1 MVLKLTKSKIKD
13 TLITY
18 DDIQQL
24 INDGFI
30 VNNNIMD
37 GNDDRCKCRID
48 FTFETRMLSLNEI
61 YGSEGVYGKGKLRN
75 ELQYNIKRNENVNIQ
90 RVRGCKVKIKF
101 KYLIP
106 SNKRLYDIANY
117 AGMNKMIEDALVDL
131 EVLSNDDYR
140 YVYSHSV
147 DAIKSDKV
155 TEPTVI
161 VSLYIDENTLNET
174 YDNFNYVLGLSCDD
188 LLKYRLEIKDK
199 KDKDCNIREEN
210 RLKSIE
216 RANKRKKEK
225 KKK

>member
-13 TLITY
+13 TIIIY

-75 ELQYNIKRNENVNIQ
+75 ELQYNIKRNENVNKQ
-90 RVRGCKVKIKF
+90 RIRGCKVKIKF

-106 SNKRLYDIANY
+106 LNKRLYDIANY

-174 YDNFNYVLGLSCDD
+174 YDNFNYVLGLCCDD
-188 LLKYRLEIKDK
+188 LSTYRLDIKNK
-199 KDKDCNIREEN
+199 KDKDDNIREEN

-216 RANKRKKEK
+216 RAKKRKKK
-225 KKK
+225 K